1 MIPNIQNAPG
11 TQVYFSRSV
20 RRIPSYTS
28 TPVDVTF
35 EVLHGIVVSDDG
47 ETADVLVDDA
57 IHKQKHY
64 HLNHK
69 DLSYDISDILID
81 LNPAPLIS
89 FDELISQ
96 GR

>member
-1 MIPNIQNAPG
+1 MIPNIQIAPG
-11 TQVYFSRSV
+11 IQVYFNRSI
-20 RRIPSYTS
+20 RFIPSYAS

-35 EVLHGIVVSDDG
+35 ETLHGTVVSDDG
-47 ETADVLVDDA
+47 EIADVLVDDA

-69 DLSYDISDILID
+69 DLFYDISDILID

-89 FDELISQ
+89 FDQLLQ

>member
-11 TQVYFSRSV
+11 TQVYFSQSV
-20 RRIPSYTS
+20 RFIPSYTS
-28 TPVDVTF
+28 TPVDVMF

-69 DLSYDISDILID
+69 DLSYDTSVILINR
-81 LNPAPLIS
+81 NPAPLIS
-89 FDELISQ
+89 FDQLLQ

>member
-1 MIPNIQNAPG
+1 MISNIQIAPS
-11 TQVYFSRSV
+11 TQVYFNRSI
-20 RRIPSYTS
+20 RFIPSYTS

-35 EVLHGIVVSDDG
+35 EVLHGTVVSDDG
-47 ETADVLVDDA
+47 EIADVLVDDA

-69 DLSYDISDILID
+69 DLFYDISDILID
-81 LNPAPLIS
+81 LNPAPRIS
-89 FDELISQ
+89 FDQLLQ

>member
-1 MIPNIQNAPG
+1 MISNVQIAPG
-11 TQVYFSRSV
+11 TQVHFSRSI
-20 RRIPSYTS
+20 RFIPSYVS

-35 EVLHGIVVSDDG
+35 EVLHGTVVSDDG
-47 ETADVLVDDA
+47 EIADVLVDDV

-69 DLSYDISDILID
+69 DLFYDSSDILID
-81 LNPAPLIS
+81 MNPAPLIS
-89 FDELISQ
+89 FDQLLQ

>member
-20 RRIPSYTS
+20 RFIPSYTS

-35 EVLHGIVVSDDG
+35 EILHGIVVSDDG

-64 HLNHK
+64 HLHHK

-81 LNPAPLIS
+81 RNPALYIS
-89 FDELISQ
+89 FDQLLQ

>member
-1 MIPNIQNAPG
+1 MISNIQISPG
-11 TQVYFSRSV
+11 TQVYFNRSIRFV
-20 RRIPSYTS
+20 PSYAS
-28 TPVDVTF
+28 TPVDVMY
-35 EVLHGIVVSDDG
+35 EVIHGTVVSDDG
-47 ETADVLVDDA
+47 EIADVLVDDA

-69 DLSYDISDILID
+69 DLFYDISDSLIG

-89 FDELISQ
+89 FDQLLQ

>member
-1 MIPNIQNAPG
+1 MISNIQIAPS
-11 TQVYFSRSV
+11 TQVYFNRSI
-20 RRIPSYTS
+20 RFIPSYAS

-35 EVLHGIVVSDDG
+35 EVLHGTVVSDDG
-47 ETADVLVDDA
+47 EIADVLVDDA

-69 DLSYDISDILID
+69 DLFYDISDILID
-81 LNPAPLIS
+81 MNPTPTIS
-89 FDELISQ
+89 FDQLLQ